1 MIDAPYAEWQSFAKV
16 AENQFELGIFIEQA
30 AAHQTKGMKG
40 IGSVECW
47 RGRIIARFGRNRQ

>member
-1 MIDAPYAEWQSFAKV
+1 MIKV
-16 AENQFELGIFIEQA
+16 GQVRLTESLGIFIEQA